1 MECPHLAQSVRL
13 GANDVETTC
22 TKDLPFV
29 CAGQVVVVVLS
40 SSGVTTMNAKRNV
53 VLSSSGR
60 PFYGCQEGY
69 VGRDSGKNHRDGGDG
84 DCDGNG
90 NMVVQ

>member
-22 TKDLPFV
+22 SKDLPFV
-29 CAGQVVVVVLS
+29 CAEGPAVVYSTLS
-40 SSGVTTMNAKRNV
+40 FLFVARPRDYIYHEKRTPDI
-53 VLSSSGR
+53 R
-60 PFYGCQEGY
+60 
-69 VGRDSGKNHRDGGDG
+69 RDSGKNHRDGGDG

-90 NMVVQ
+90 NTVVQ